1 MPSGH
6 VQHPSDARY
15 GECATFLLDSQ
26 FFSQARYA
34 SIVVDGELRFYC
46 VPHFKELFK
55 RHADYT
61 HGFRSDV
68 TVESDPN
75 LKVVAEEKKE

>member
-1 MPSGH
+1 MF
-6 VQHPSDARY
+6 A
-15 GECATFLLDSQ
+15 
-26 FFSQARYA
+26 ARYA

-61 HGFRSDV
+61 KGFRADISA
-68 TVESDPN
+68 ESDPH
-75 LKVVAEEKKE
+75 LPPAAPEPPKK